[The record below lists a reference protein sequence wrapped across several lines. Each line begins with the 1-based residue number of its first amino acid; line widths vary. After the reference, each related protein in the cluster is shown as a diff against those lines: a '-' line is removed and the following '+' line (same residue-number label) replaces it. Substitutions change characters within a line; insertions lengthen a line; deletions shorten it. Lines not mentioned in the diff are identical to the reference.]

1 MKNILTLYRTL
12 WLILCF
18 SFPATA
24 SAEKITLS
32 EKATISILTCA
43 PGNELYSLF
52 GHTGIRVT
60 DPTNRIDVVFNYGT
74 FDFDTQGFYL
84 KFARGL
90 LPYQLSI
97 SNYYGPYGFLSAYDK
112 QKRSIYSQTL
122 NLDSIQK
129 QELMNLLLE
138 NYEPQN
144 RSYLYNFLYDNC
156 STRVR
161 DIIEK
166 SLDNEI
172 TWKTREQDKSFWNL
186 LDEYLQR
193 SPWTQWGI
201 HTILG
206 SPANADATNREQM
219 FLPDYLMYA
228 LDSAYYPDGT
238 PLAQPIEIL
247 YRAPEQDHST
257 PWFLSPFFVFFIG
270 MGVLIFIYQKA
281 RRTRLLGSLSV
292 LFFAVTG
299 LIGCLIIFLGFFT
312 KHPTTFPN
320 FNILWAN
327 PLNLIAAFFI
337 ARKHT
342 PPLIG
347 DYLLIYLGFLII
359 GLISWFFLTPAVL
372 PSTLFIIIW
381 MIYLT
386 IYTRYLR
393 PRMKFS

>member
-1 MKNILTLYRTL
+1 MKNTITLFRTL
-12 WLILCF
+12 LLILCF
-18 SFPATA
+18 SFPVTA
-24 SAEKITLS
+24 SAEKIVLS
-32 EKATISILTCA
+32 KEATISILTCA

-52 GHTGIRVT
+52 GHTGIRVI
-60 DPTNRIDVVFNYGT
+60 DNINQIDVVFNYGT

-90 LPYQLSI
+90 LPYQLSV
-97 SNYYGPYGFLSAYDK
+97 SNYYGPYGFLSSYNK

-122 NLDSIQK
+122 DLDSIQK
-129 QELMNLLLE
+129 QKLMDLLIE

-166 SLDNEI
+166 SLNNEI
-172 TWKTREQDKSFWNL
+172 TWSTQEQDKSFWNL
-186 LDEYLQR
+186 LDEYLRR

-206 SPANADATNREQM
+206 SPANTDATNREQM

-228 LDSAYYPDGT
+228 LDSAYHPNGER
-238 PLAQPIEIL
+238 LAQPIEIL
-247 YRAPEQDHST
+247 YQAPEQDHST

-270 MGVLIFIYQKA
+270 MGILIFIFQK
-281 RRTRLLGSLSV
+281 TKSICLVKGISI
-292 LFFAVTG
+292 LFFIATG
-299 LIGCLIIFLGFFT
+299 LIGCLIVFLGFFT

-327 PLNLIAAFFI
+327 PLNLVVAFFI
-337 ARKHT
+337 ARKHISW
-342 PPLIG
+342 LVSK
-347 DYLLIYLGFLII
+347 YLLIYLGILVI

-386 IYTRYLR
+386 VHTRYLR
-393 PRMKFS
+393 TRI